1 MLLGGLLSTAGYLIC
16 LLPLIISYSAE
27 PPGITGQDGLT
38 ANMTFCSRNDSQA
51 GEEPRSHASSPLIAP
66 EFLFIPVGCFLNGL
80 GTRVVLVY
88 GLGYLDRN
96 TPKKVFPVFLDA
108 CLASRYM
115 YNCISPNIF
124 GLNKTVFVEQTGYR
138 ILFSLSSC
146 CILRYTLIAN
156 MLNITEI

>member
-1 MLLGGLLSTAGYLIC
+1 
-16 LLPLIISYSAE
+16 
-27 PPGITGQDGLT
+27 
-38 ANMTFCSRNDSQA
+38 MTFCSRNVSQA

-108 CLASRYM
+108 CLASRY
-115 YNCISPNIF
+115 YTYLHIF
-124 GLNKTVFVEQTGYR
+124 GLNKTAVVEQTELPY
-138 ILFSLSSC
+138 LFFIIFELH
-146 CILRYTLIAN
+146 TLV
-156 MLNITEI
+156 

>member
-16 LLPLIISYSAE
+16 LLPLIVSYSAQ
-27 PPGITGQDGLT
+27 PPGITGQDSLT
-38 ANMTFCSRNDSQA
+38 ANMTFCNGNVSQV
-51 GEEPRSHASSPLIAP
+51 GEESRSHASSPLIAP

-108 CLASRYM
+108 CLASRYTSLHILG
-115 YNCISPNIF
+115 YY
-124 GLNKTVFVEQTGYR
+124 KTAFVEQTELPYS
-138 ILFSLSSC
+138 FSS
-146 CILRYTLIAN
+146 
-156 MLNITEI
+156 